1 MLCAPE
7 TRTVFKASLKAS
19 AGTSSWSSQSALYIC
34 FQFLVLS
41 DDCHFCHDAVFSSCS
56 LESSPVSF
64 LSKHQS
70 LYSFKYLSGV
80 PSTTESVLICTVK
93 SRLCTCIPFI
103 LGEEKKRKKKKSPTW
118 LIMALPGR
126 FRYSTCWRRH
136 CRDGLFMEDLCAL
149 HLASGVFYGRQWQY
163 PQFRNSQ
170 VSPNSNTKKKK
181 KIPTKKNLWSKS
193 RSSPHGPLTWGKGA
207 EISRMWEMGLRNESC
222 FPPKSPSTFRCYEDR
237 EKEPI
242 WKYFELF

>member
-1 MLCAPE
+1 MQSSQSLPMLCAPE

-80 PSTTESVLICTVK
+80 PSTAESVLICTVK

-181 KIPTKKNLWSKS
+181 KNTHQKKPLIKVKVISSWTSDLRQRS
-193 RSSPHGPLTWGKGA
+193 RNFENVGDGIKEWKL
-207 EISRMWEMGLRNESC
+207 L
-222 FPPKSPSTFRCYEDR
+222 PPKVPFHLQMLWR
-237 EKEPI
+237 
-242 WKYFELF
+242 

>member
-80 PSTTESVLICTVK
+80 PSTAESVLICTVK

-103 LGEEKKRKKKKSPTW
+103 LGEEKKRKKKRAQLDLSWHCQEDSVIPHAEGD
-118 LIMALPGR
+118 IVEMASSWR
-126 FRYSTCWRRH
+126 TCV
-136 CRDGLFMEDLCAL
+136 LC
-149 HLASGVFYGRQWQY
+149 
-163 PQFRNSQ
+163 
-170 VSPNSNTKKKK
+170 
-181 KIPTKKNLWSKS
+181 I
-193 RSSPHGPLTWGKGA
+193 
-207 EISRMWEMGLRNESC
+207 
-222 FPPKSPSTFRCYEDR
+222 
-237 EKEPI
+237 
-242 WKYFELF
+242 